1 MKRIVALLICILI
14 VFGGSLNAFAED
26 SSEII
31 TDPPTTLPAPPQLGP
46 GFNDSATPQWKVING
61 INVTFYVANGRA
73 YASYYVA
80 SQKNGITVTVE
91 IEKRTLGFIWVNS
104 GDEKQEKTDKKYL
117 SGSYSV
123 PVSDSGFY
131 RVVVEVKVNGE
142 KDSKTVTFDY
152 DKNILMG
159 DANSD
164 GEVRANDARLILRFS
179 AKLQKFSNEQKNICD
194 IDKNGAV
201 TAADAR
207 IALKMSAKL

>member
-1 MKRIVALLICILI
+1 MKRIVALLICILTVI
-14 VFGGSLNAFAED
+14 GGSFNAFAESYSD
-26 SSEII
+26 TETS
-31 TDPPTTLPAPPQLGP
+31 DFVPPTTEPMPTEPATNNAIP
-46 GFNDSATPQWKVING
+46 NYTNINNIG
-61 INVTFYVANGRA
+61 ITFYVANGRA
-73 YASYYVA
+73 YASYYVT

-91 IEKRTLGFIWVNS
+91 IEKRTLGFIWVNV

-131 RVVVEVKVNGE
+131 RVVVEVKVSGE
-142 KDSKTVTFDY
+142 KASKTVTFDY

-164 GEVRANDARLILRFS
+164 GAVRANDARLILRFS
-179 AKLQKFSNEQKNICD
+179 ARLQNYSSNQKKICD
-194 IDKNGAV
+194 IDKNGAI

-207 IALKMSAKL
+207 IALRMSARL